1 MKLPISWLKEYVE
14 IELPLPELA
23 RILTL
28 AGLEVEEIR
37 YVGWQ
42 PPEDEGTQET
52 KVTGFG
58 WDPDKI
64 VVGAVH
70 EVMPHPDADR
80 LVLCRLDDGERIHTV
95 LTGAPNLFPY
105 LGQGELDPPLKVAYA
120 REGARIVDAYNESKG
135 TEYTV
140 LERRKIRGVESYSM
154 ACSEKELGIS
164 ESHEGIIL
172 LDEDAPTGQ
181 SLAEYMGDAVFDI
194 AITPNIARTAN
205 VVGIARETA
214 AVTGA
219 PFRYPSLEVEME
231 GPPVEEYAAVRIED
245 PELNPR
251 FVAGLISGI
260 ERKASPYWVQRRL
273 KLAGIRPIDNVVD
286 ATNYTMLELGEPLH
300 AFDYDVLQKRAGNQK
315 PTIITRRAEQGETLT
330 TLDDVERELDD
341 FSVLVTDP
349 EGPISIA
356 GVMGGAETEVGEET
370 ETVLLEGAAWNYIN
384 IRRTVKAQR
393 LPSEAAYRFERGVH
407 PALASQ
413 GVRRCL
419 EWLRKWTGGTVAAGL
434 IDQYPLP
441 PADPVVQLKPEEI
454 RHWLGIDLS
463 PEAAADLLRRLEFEV
478 EIREQVLVVRT
489 PPHRLDIGEGV
500 VGKADLLEEVARMYG
515 YDRIPETRLA
525 DELPAQTGNPELE
538 LEAWVQD
545 LLVRSGL
552 QEVVTY
558 RMTTPEAEARS
569 YPQGEA
575 PEPGS
580 YLKLQNPITDER
592 TVLRRSLLAGV
603 LEAAENNHRVRERMA
618 LFEIGPEFIPEEG
631 EGGLPLE
638 RTRLA
643 VVLTGPR
650 TEPHWQGGRAEPYDF
665 YDLKGILEAVLAEL
679 HLEEVRFE
687 PAADPRFHPG
697 KCAQVLAADCP
708 LGVLGEIHPLVKENY
723 SLPSTPLV
731 MGEFQLD
738 PLRDLVDPLYEL
750 RPIPDQPPVLEDLA
764 VVVDEELSAAE
775 VAEWIR
781 KAGGELLSAVRLFD
795 VYHGEQVEEGKKSLA
810 YNLVYQHPEK
820 TLTDEEVHEIRERIL
835 ERLEEEAGAY
845 LRR

>member
-1 MKLPISWLKEYVE
+1 MKLPISWLNDYVE
-14 IELPLPELA
+14 IDLPLPELA
-23 RILTL
+23 RVLTL

-42 PPEDEGTQET
+42 PPEDESIQET
-52 KVTGFG
+52 KITGFG
-58 WDPDKI
+58 WDPEKI
-64 VVGAVH
+64 VVGAVL
-70 EVMPHPDADR
+70 EVMPHPNADR

-120 REGARIVDAYNESKG
+120 REGARIVDAYSEGPG

-172 LDEDAPTGQ
+172 LDEDAPTGE

-194 AITPNIARTAN
+194 AITPNIARAAN

-219 PFRYPSLEVEME
+219 PFRFPSLEVEMT
-231 GPPVEEYAAVRIED
+231 GPPVEDYAAVRIED

-251 FVAGLISGI
+251 FVAGMISGI
-260 ERKASPYWVQRRL
+260 ERKPSPYWVQRRL

-300 AFDYDVLQKRAGNQK
+300 AFDYEVLKQRAGEQK

-341 FSVLVTDP
+341 FSVLVTDTQ
-349 EGPISIA
+349 GPLSIA
-356 GVMGGAETEVGEET
+356 GVMGGAETEVGEQT
-370 ETVLLEGAAWNYIN
+370 DTVLLEGAAWNYIN
-384 IRRTVKAQR
+384 IRRTAKAQR
-393 LPSEAAYRFERGVH
+393 LSSEASYRFERGVH

-419 EWLRKWTGGTVAAGL
+419 EWLRKWTGGTVADGL
-434 IDQYPLP
+434 IDEYPLP
-441 PADPVVQLKPEEI
+441 PDDPVVELTPEEVQ
-454 RHWLGIDLS
+454 HWLGIKLE
-463 PEAAADLLRRLEFEV
+463 PEAAAELLRRLEFEV
-478 EIREQVLVVRT
+478 EVKGQSLTVRT

-500 VGKADLLEEVARMYG
+500 VGKADLLEELARMYG

-525 DELPAQTGNPELE
+525 DELPAQTGNPALE
-538 LEAWVQD
+538 LEAWIRD

-569 YPQGEA
+569 YPQGKA

-580 YLKLQNPITDER
+580 YLKLRNPITDER
-592 TVLRRSLLAGV
+592 TVLRRSLLGGV
-603 LEAAENNHRVRERMA
+603 LEIAENNHRVRERMA
-618 LFEIGPEFIPEEG
+618 LFEIGPEFIPEDG
-631 EGGLPLE
+631 QDGLPLE

-650 TEPHWQGGRAEPYDF
+650 TGPHWQGGRADPYDY
-665 YDLKGILEAVLAEL
+665 YDLKGILESVFEEL
-679 HLEEVRFE
+679 HLDQVQFT
-687 PAADPRFHPG
+687 PAEDPRFHPG
-697 KCAQVLAADCP
+697 KCARVLAGEQE

-723 SLPSTPLV
+723 SLPDTPLV
-731 MGEFQLD
+731 MGEFRLD
-738 PLRDLVDPLYEL
+738 PLLSLVDPLYEL
-750 RPIPDQPPVLEDLA
+750 EPIPNQPPVLEDLA
-764 VVVDEELSAAE
+764 VVVDEDLSAAE
-775 VAEWIR
+775 IAGLIR
-781 KAGGELLSAVRLFD
+781 EAAGELLSGVRLFD

-810 YNLVYQHPEK
+810 YNLVYQHPER
-820 TLTDEEVHEIRERIL
+820 TLTDEDVHELREHIL
-835 ERLEEEAGAY
+835 ERLEEEVGGY